1 MRVGGKKRNPRT
13 VPVSK
18 ADVKRA
24 YDDGANEG
32 IKMFLDVALL
42 TFNDMNMS
50 DEFVTA
56 FNYKFNRNLAA
67 HLSKTI
73 STHDI
78 RQALKDEKGW
88 SVEVVD

>member
-1 MRVGGKKRNPRT
+1 MGGGKKQNPRT
-13 VPVSK
+13 IPVSK

-24 YDDGANEG
+24 YEDGANEG

-42 TFNDMNMS
+42 TFDDMGLS

-67 HLSKTI
+67 HLSNTI

-78 RQALKDEKGW
+78 RMALKEEKGW
-88 SVEVVD
+88 SIEIVD